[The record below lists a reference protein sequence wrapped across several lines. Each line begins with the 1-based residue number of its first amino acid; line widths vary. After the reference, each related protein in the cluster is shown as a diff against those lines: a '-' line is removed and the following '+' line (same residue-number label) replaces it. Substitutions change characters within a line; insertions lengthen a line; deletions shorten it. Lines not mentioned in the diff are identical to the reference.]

1 MTKEFLSS
9 LGIEKDA
16 MGKIIW
22 QHSVSL
28 EKEKEKHG
36 TLEANIESANQTIK
50 TYETKLK
57 AFEGVDVSDLKN
69 QIQTLQNDI
78 KTKEESVKKEQEDA
92 KLTATILE
100 SLKGKEFVNDFTK
113 NSIISNVKEEIN
125 KAENKGKGIG
135 ELLET
140 LIKDTDNIFKNEN
153 AVLQMPNMGNT
164 CSAGATTPFVFD
176 FTPIHKNSEK

>member
-1 MTKEFLSS
+1 MKTEFLKS
-9 LGIEKDA
+9 L
-16 MGKIIW
+16 
-22 QHSVSL
+22 SL
-28 EKEKEKHG
+28 EDDVIAKIQAESGKDVQKEKEKLT
-36 TLEANIESANQTIK
+36 TLESEVSSLKSTVS

-78 KTKEESVKKEQEDA
+78 KTKEENAKKEQEDA
-92 KLTATILE
+92 KLTSTILE

-113 NSIISNVKEEIN
+113 NSIIGNVKEEIN
-125 KAENKGKGIG
+125 KPENKGKGIG

-140 LIKDTDNIFKNEN
+140 LTKDTDNIFKNEN
-153 AVLQMPNMGNT
+153 PMVQIPNMGNIT
-164 CSAGATTPFVFD
+164 GASTTPFAFD